1 MQKFYASSFYIKFGK
16 YTSITMQKKKKT
28 SQDGKHVYGIFI

>member
-16 YTSITMQKKKKT
+16 YTSITMQKKKT